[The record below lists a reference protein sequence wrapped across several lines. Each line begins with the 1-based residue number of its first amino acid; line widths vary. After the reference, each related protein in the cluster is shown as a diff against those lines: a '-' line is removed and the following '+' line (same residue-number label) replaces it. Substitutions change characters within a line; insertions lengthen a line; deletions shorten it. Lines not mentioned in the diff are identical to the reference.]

1 MVIFAVIFAFLAGLV
16 AGHRLGAWATASR
29 IEEVLSP
36 NDRRVLNSR
45 IKARFG

>member
-1 MVIFAVIFAFLAGLV
+1 MFIAAVLFAFVAGMAV
-16 AGHRLGAWATASR
+16 GHRLGAWSTASR

>member
-1 MVIFAVIFAFLAGLV
+1 MVILVTIFAFLAGVV
-16 AGHRLGAWATASR
+16 AGHRLGAWSTASR

-36 NDRRVLNSR
+36 NDRSVLNSR